1 MTQLSAEELR
11 ENFNHFDRN
20 DDGRIDRA
28 EFIELMRALDAFE
41 SEQDAVL
48 GFRAID
54 VDGSGLVE
62 FDEFAHW
69 FASR

>member
-1 MTQLSAEELR
+1 MNDLSEDELR
-11 ENFNHFDRN
+11 DNFNHFDRN

-28 EFIELMRALDAFE
+28 EFMELMKALDAFE
-41 SEQDAVL
+41 SEQDADL
-48 GFRAID
+48 GFEAID

-62 FDEFAHW
+62 FDEFSRW